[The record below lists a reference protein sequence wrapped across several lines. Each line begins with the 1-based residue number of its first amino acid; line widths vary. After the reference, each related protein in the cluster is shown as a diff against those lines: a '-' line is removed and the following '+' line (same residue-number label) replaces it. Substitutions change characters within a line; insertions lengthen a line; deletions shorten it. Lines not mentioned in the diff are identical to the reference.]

1 MRTYR
6 LFWFV
11 MVASIAGAC
20 GPSDSET
27 LKQDTLGSRSKDT
40 IDGGRIAQRARRD
53 TGSVLAP
60 PQSGSPAT
68 ASRSSDPD
76 VAGVEH
82 WRNLDPPRA
91 PTRDADHRY
100 LRNMA
105 DYNEGTVEM
114 ALYAMDR
121 ASRASTIED
130 ARRIH
135 EAHVRLR
142 TELIRMIQSRYEEVL
157 VPVPSPVYEQ
167 RLDSLNLSKTSE
179 FDREF
184 YQHCLGH
191 HREWMRKIDDLSASL
206 ASPELRAFATQLRA
220 NLQSEVDTFTRRLA
234 AVR

>member
-20 GPSDSET
+20 GRSDRQTSE
-27 LKQDTLGSRSKDT
+27 QDTIGARSAGT
-40 IDGGRIAQRARRD
+40 IDPRRTERASRD
-53 TGSVLAP
+53 TGAALAAP
-60 PQSGSPAT
+60 RSGSPAT
-68 ASRSSDPD
+68 ASRTTDPD
-76 VAGVEH
+76 VAGAEH
-82 WRNLDPPRA
+82 WRNLDPPRP

-100 LRNMA
+100 LRSMA

-121 ASRASTIED
+121 ASRATTIED
-130 ARRIH
+130 ARRVH

-142 TELIRMIQSRYEEVL
+142 TELIRMIQSRYEELL

-191 HREWMRKIDDLSASL
+191 HREWMRKIDDLSPSL